1 MDRRELFS
9 YPLFAMLKAYHI
21 ISPSSLADAGRLGNS
36 AYPEHQERI
45 IKELSEKH
53 KAIIHSGA
61 LRPACAQEHSRQFA
75 LDRLVGDNQYVFL
88 SVGKRYWHTPD
99 EANFG
104 FLFDA
109 EQLLLHH
116 DAILR
121 DEDLMQDY
129 EDLLDEIVSEYT
141 ISRDPSQWTEEEKKA
156 LFEALENP
164 EKYSDYKSPDED
176 YHNLIDA
183 IQHGDMAVPY
193 AREATEQFIRR
204 AHHLQKQ
211 KQYTG
216 HEALQMASE
225 RSESGHY
232 ELLIK
237 DRLYIPLCK
246 GYVRDGQEMLKN
258 ADQERTIAEYVQ
270 EYRLDRFVL
279 TNATR
284 DGMKGESW
292 GLPARQAGSI
302 RMIKQGD
309 FDTWYLHYLQNK
321 QKRALRKAKISSE
334 TP

>member
-1 MDRRELFS
+1 MDRRLPS

-21 ISPSSLADAGRLGNS
+21 ISPSSLADVGRLGNS

-53 KAIIHSGA
+53 KAIIYSGA
-61 LRPACAQEHSRQFA
+61 LRPAQEQEHSRQFA
-75 LDRLVGDNQYVFL
+75 LDRLVGDDQYVFL
-88 SVGKRYWHTPD
+88 SIGKRYWHTPD

-104 FLFDA
+104 FIFDT
-109 EQLLLHH
+109 EELLLHH
-116 DAILR
+116 SAVLR
-121 DEDLMQDY
+121 DGDLMQDY

-141 ISRDPSQWTEEEKKA
+141 TSKDPSQWSEEEKAK

-164 EKYSDYKSPDED
+164 EKHPDYKSPDED

-183 IQHGDMAVPY
+183 IQHREMSVPY
-193 AREATEQFIRR
+193 AQEATSQFIRR
-204 AHHLQKQ
+204 AHHLQSQ

-225 RSESGHY
+225 KPSSGHY

-237 DRLYIPLCK
+237 DQLYIPLCK
-246 GYVRDGQEMLKN
+246 GYIRDGQEMLKN
-258 ADQERTIAEYVQ
+258 PEQERTIAEYAH
-270 EYRLDRFVL
+270 EHGLNRYVL

-292 GLPARQAGSI
+292 GLPVRQAGSI